1 MDLKKI
7 SAGKN
12 LPDEFNVIIEI
23 SANSSPIKYEMD
35 KDSGALFVDRFVGTG
50 MSYPF
55 NYGFIPH
62 TLSEDG
68 DPCDVVLITPFPVSM
83 GALITCRA
91 LGVLKMEDESGV
103 DAKILAVP
111 IKKICPLYANIDKIE
126 DIEPLQL
133 SQIKYFFEHYKG
145 LEPGKWVK
153 VSGFDDINAAKKEIL
168 SSLDRAKNG

>member
-1 MDLKKI
+1 MDLSKL

-12 LPDEFNVIIEI
+12 LPEEFNVVIEI
-23 SANSSPIKYEMD
+23 SANSVPIKYEMD

-68 DPCDVVLITPFPVSM
+68 DPCDVVLLTPFPVIE
-83 GALITCRA
+83 GAVIRCRA
-91 LGVLKMEDESGV
+91 LGVLKMEDESGI

-111 IKKICPLYANIDKIE
+111 IKKICPMYANIDKI
-126 DIEPLQL
+126 DDLPSLQL
-133 SQIKYFFEHYKG
+133 NQIKYFFEHYKG
-145 LEPGKWVK
+145 LESGKWVK
-153 VSGFDDINAAKKEIL
+153 VSGWDNIEIAHKEII
-168 SSLDRAKNG
+168 SSINRLNQV